1 MLSLSL
7 TYKTVNCSSNYIK
20 INLRLLFW
28 KKLMKSRPGHPWN
41 FNLISKFSSMQPVFP
56 DYLSVSYDYVF
67 TDHFFPL
74 DFFLFIKQKL
84 FLLLWKE
91 LMLIISIM
99 NASLNI
105 DWLASFWVAD
115 WQLLIGFFELNKKT
129 RWNSLLLKLVLTA
142 CSWSQLP
149 INQPVTNYNTL
160 RRCS

>member
-7 TYKTVNCSSNYIK
+7 TYKTVNCSSNCIK

-41 FNLISKFSSMQPVFP
+41 FNLISKFSYMQPVFP

-105 DWLASFWVAD
+105 DWLASFSSCK
-115 WQLLIGFFELNKKT
+115 LLIGLFEFNKKT
-129 RWNSLLLKLVLTA
+129 RWNSLILKLFLTA
-142 CSWSQLP
+142 CYWLQVPVNQL
-149 INQPVTNYNTL
+149 INYNTL
-160 RRCS
+160 RRWS